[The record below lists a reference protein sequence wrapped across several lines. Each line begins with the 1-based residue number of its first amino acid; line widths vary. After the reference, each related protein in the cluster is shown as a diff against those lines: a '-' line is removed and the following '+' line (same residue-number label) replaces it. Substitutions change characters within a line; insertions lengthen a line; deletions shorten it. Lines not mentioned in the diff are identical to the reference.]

1 MSPQVVVDEHLH
13 HIVVTE
19 ALKRWTTAEQIGVE
33 IVRAKGRSDESLISL
48 LRSLKRRTFITIDD
62 WFYVTKP
69 TVSFIF
75 ISFQKNRLKSQFS
88 FGDYSKFQVLL
99 YNSGTHGKSCTGE
112 PGRDSLL

>member
-62 WFYVTKP
+62 WFYQRRLCDKAYCIIYFHI
-69 TVSFIF
+69 VSEKQTQIP
-75 ISFQKNRLKSQFS
+75 ILLRRLFKIPGFAIQF
-88 FGDYSKFQVLL
+88 GNAWEKL
-99 YNSGTHGKSCTGE
+99 YG
-112 PGRDSLL
+112 